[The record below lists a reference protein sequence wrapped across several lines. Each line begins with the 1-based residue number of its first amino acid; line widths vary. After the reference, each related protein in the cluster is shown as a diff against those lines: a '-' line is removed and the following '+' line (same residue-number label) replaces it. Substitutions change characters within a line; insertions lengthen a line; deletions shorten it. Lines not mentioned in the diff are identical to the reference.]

1 MKETINLLKERKEDL
16 LELGI
21 TEELFWRFGVAK
33 RYNVTKRE
41 ELTVEQWNEIK
52 QSLSSSTFALWIR
65 NLSEILLRNDYRFFD
80 KATNVEQQLQCFEPK
95 TKPKPK
101 VDDEPYIIPF

>member
-1 MKETINLLKERKEDL
+1 MKETIDLLKERKEDL
-16 LELGI
+16 QQLGI

-41 ELTVEQWNEIK
+41 ELTLAQWNEIN
-52 QSLSSSTFALWIR
+52 QSLSGSRFALWIR

-80 KATNVEQQLQCFEPK
+80 KATNVEQQLQCAE
-95 TKPKPK
+95 PKPK
-101 VDDEPYIIPF
+101 VDDEPYVIPF